1 MSFKLTNVSTRIT
14 KLMKTNH
21 KETLLKLIKKILYS
35 VNIKHNDIINII
47 NSNKTDK
54 SIINGLIKLV
64 KNPESF
70 YNSNYNIKKAH
81 NKWKYFIKPNLPN
94 NFEKKIKKIFDF
106 GGNVGDFAYIY
117 GQYLNLKKNNIFVA
131 DVDDW
136 AGEKWE
142 PRKDITWVHTNNL
155 KKIPSNKIDLIT
167 IQHVMHHI
175 NYKEFPKIIE
185 EFNRMLTKN
194 GVIVLY
200 EHNTHNN
207 NMSTIVDLEH
217 LLFDVVAAKKTTY
230 SNFLKT
236 NYMEYFKINQWKKIF
251 SKYFKSYKI
260 IELNNLDN
268 SFYMFLHR
276 KHI

>member
-1 MSFKLTNVSTRIT
+1 MSCKLTDTSHRINT
-14 KLMKTNH
+14 LMKTNH
-21 KETLLKLIKKILYS
+21 KDTTLKLIKKILYS
-35 VNIKHNDIINII
+35 VNIKHMDIMNAI
-47 NSNKTDK
+47 STNKTDK
-54 SIINGLIKLV
+54 SIINHLIKLV
-64 KNPESF
+64 KNPEPI
-70 YNSNYNIKKAH
+70 YNSNYNTKKAH
-81 NKWKYFIKPNLPN
+81 NKWKYFIKPNLPT
-94 NFEKKIKKIFDF
+94 NFENNIKNIFDF

-117 GQYLNLKKNNIFVA
+117 GQYLNLKKKNIYVA

-142 PRKDITWVHTNNL
+142 PRNDITWIHASKL
-155 KKIPSNKIDLIT
+155 QKIPSNKIDLIT

-175 NYKEFPKIIE
+175 NAKKFSDLIE
-185 EFNRMLTKN
+185 EFNRILTKN

-200 EHNTHNN
+200 EHNTHND

-217 LLFDVVAAKKTTY
+217 LLFDVVVSKKTSY

-268 SFYMFLHR
+268 SFYMFLYR
-276 KHI
+276 K